1 MPTYPVHIGFSPLD
15 IFMCVD
21 LNVWDKIIIAS
32 DKKEELRNLPK
43 SILNP
48 KEKDFPNQIEKSSN

>member
-1 MPTYPVHIGFSPLD
+1 
-15 IFMCVD
+15 MCVD